1 VGGRT
6 TDDFVETVRG
16 AGDIVRVVS
25 DYVPLRASGSRF
37 KGLCPFHQ
45 EKTPSFSVDPSAQL
59 FYCFGCQTGGDL
71 FKFVML
77 YEKVGFRDAVEMLAR
92 RFGVPLPS
100 AGPRD
105 SGQARIHEALRVAEA
120 FYRERLE
127 GPSGR
132 ACRDYLERRGVGPEI
147 VDKLGL
153 GHAPDSWDALRDH
166 LASRRFTPQEML
178 SAGLVIARKDGS
190 GHYDRFR
197 DRLIFPIR
205 DLSGRTIAFGGRALG
220 DAEPKYLNSPET
232 QAYTKGSHLYGLDLA
247 KEAVR
252 REGFAIV
259 VEGYLDLAAVVQAG
273 FPNAVA
279 SLGTALTPGQAQLL
293 SRYANRVLVS
303 YDGDAAGSKATV
315 RSLDLLL
322 DRGFGVS
329 VVELPDKLDPD
340 EFIRRDGA
348 EAFGRLVASA
358 PGYLDY
364 VVRRE
369 AAGRDL
375 GRPEER
381 VAALNAVLPHLCRLK
396 SAVERASWAGRLA
409 DALRIEDGLVLQEL
423 GAALRSGKPG
433 IRHRVLEG
441 EAPRE
446 VESRL
451 VSLMLRHEEGRARAI
466 HEIEPGDVEGTRVE
480 RIVRAILSLADE
492 GKGVDYPTVFS
503 VLEID
508 EDRDLL
514 TRIAFREEPQG
525 GIEELVD
532 CVRSLRRQRLMRE
545 RRELQ
550 RQIQTA
556 VDPGAIDTLLNRT
569 QRLAQQIDALT

>member
-1 VGGRT
+1 MGGRT
-6 TDDFVETVRG
+6 TNDFVETVRG
-16 AGDIVRVVS
+16 AGDIVRVIS
-25 DYVPLRASGSRF
+25 DYVPLKSAGSRF

-45 EKTPSFSVDPSAQL
+45 EKTPSFSVDPGAQL

-77 YEKVGFRDAVEMLAR
+77 YEKVGFREAVELLAR

-100 AGPRD
+100 VNARG
-105 SGQARIHEALRVAEA
+105 SGHERIHEAIRLAEG
-120 FYRERLE
+120 FFREQLM
-127 GPSGR
+127 GSAGR
-132 ACRDYLERRGVGPEI
+132 ACRDYVARRGIGSEV
-147 VDKLGL
+147 VDKLGM

-166 LASRRFTPQEML
+166 LAARRFKPEEML

-205 DLSGRTIAFGGRALG
+205 DVSGRTIAFGGRALG

-232 QAYTKGSHLYGLDLA
+232 PAYTKGNHLYGLDQA
-247 KEAVR
+247 KEPVR
-252 REGFAIV
+252 REGFVIV
-259 VEGYLDLAAVVQAG
+259 VEGYLDLAALLQAG
-273 FPNAVA
+273 FHNAVA
-279 SLGTALTPGQAQLL
+279 SLGTALTAGQAQLL
-293 SRYANRVLVS
+293 ARYANRILVS
-303 YDGDAAGSKATV
+303 YDGDAAGGKATV

-322 DRGFGVS
+322 DRGFEVR
-329 VVELPDKLDPD
+329 VVDLPDKLDPD
-340 EFIRRDGA
+340 DFIRKESA
-348 EAFGRLVASA
+348 EGFGRLVAGA
-358 PGYLDY
+358 PSYLDFL
-364 VVRRE
+364 VHRE
-369 AAGRDL
+369 ARGRDL
-375 GRPEER
+375 DRPEER
-381 VAALNAVLPHLCRLK
+381 VAAVNAVLPHLSRLK

-423 GAALRSGKPG
+423 GAVLKSGKSQ
-433 IRHRVLEG
+433 IRHRLREG
-441 EAPRE
+441 EAVGG

-451 VSLMLRHEEGRARAI
+451 VSLMLRDEHGRERAMS
-466 HEIEPGDVEGTRVE
+466 EIEPGDVEGTRVE
-480 RIVRAILSLADE
+480 AIVRSIQRLVE
-492 GKGVDYPTVFS
+492 QGEGVDYPTVFS
-503 VLEID
+503 SLELE

-525 GIEELVD
+525 GTEEVVD
-532 CVRSLRRQRLMRE
+532 CIRSLRRQRLMRE

-569 QRLAQQIDALT
+569 QRLAQQIEALS